1 MNKLLTILTV
11 TAVLTA
17 GTLALRSFGP
27 SHPTSDKE
35 LAATTAMITNFAGNS
50 GGTGVVLTSNATES
64 TVLTNKH
71 VCEVAQYGGLVS
83 TDKHRATVTSYR
95 ESEVHDLCLIT
106 VNANLEAN
114 TELATNS
121 PDLYTAAIVAGH
133 PQLLN
138 TIITRGHFSGKEV
151 FDIMIG
157 MRACTE
163 EDQKDGFGM
172 LCAILGGFPI
182 IKTYQAQVI
191 SATIQPGSSG
201 SAVFNDAGKIAGLVF
216 AGSGP
221 LCYGHIVPLEYIQNF
236 IKNEL
241 PDLTPKTPLDN
252 SVQKVKAM
260 MGGSQKLRDACKNK
274 NNTVEYQIVEKYC
287 KYVDDSVY
295 YNDNL

>member
-1 MNKLLTILTV
+1 MNKLLTILTI

-17 GTLALRSFGP
+17 GTLAFRSIGP

-71 VCEVAQYGGLVS
+71 VCAVVEYGGLVS
-83 TDKHRATVTSYR
+83 TDNHRATVTSYR
-95 ESEVHDLCLIT
+95 ESEVHDICLIT
-106 VNANLEAN
+106 VNTNLEAN

-121 PDLYTAAIVAGH
+121 PDLYTAAIAVGH

-138 TIITRGHFSGKEV
+138 TIVTRGHFSGKEV

-163 EDQKDGFGM
+163 EDQKNGFGM

-216 AGSGP
+216 AGSDP
-221 LCYGHIVPLEYIQNF
+221 LCYGHIVPLEYLQNF
-236 IKNEL
+236 IKNEI
-241 PDLTPKTPLDN
+241 PDLIPKTPKDN
-252 SVQKVKAM
+252 SEQKVRAM
-260 MGGSQKLRDACKNK
+260 MGGSQKLREVCKNTT
-274 NNTVEYQIVEKYC
+274 NTLEYEVVKDYC
-287 KYVDDSVY
+287 KYVNTDLIY
-295 YNDNL
+295 TK